1 MTPENKQRL
10 MITLMD
16 LVGEME
22 LDTDLDWSLVNTNAY
37 ESLGAIAQGM
47 VDLYASWEN
56 MDAQERELIM
66 LATMTKLSLENF
78 VLNVHRF
85 AGR

>member
-1 MTPENKQRL
+1 MTPENKQEL

-22 LDTDLDWSLVNTNAY
+22 LDTDLDWNLVNTNAY
-37 ESLGAIAQGM
+37 ESLSHIAQGM
-47 VDLYASWEN
+47 VDLYASWSQ
-56 MDAQERELIM
+56 MDPRERELVM

>member
-1 MTPENKQRL
+1 MTPENKQQL

-37 ESLGAIAQGM
+37 ESLSHIAQGM
-47 VDLYASWEN
+47 VDLYASWEQ
-56 MDAQERELIM
+56 MDPNERELVM